1 MNKIVDY
8 LNELIPNPKCELNY
22 TKDYELLLATMLSAQ
37 TTDKR
42 VNMVTS
48 ILFKKYN
55 SLAKL
60 REAKVEDITEII
72 RPVGTFNK
80 KANNI
85 IEIAKRLETV
95 GDIVPNNREFLES
108 LPQYFNSVV
117 LGIVVVIVITGILIF
132 FLNTDFGQAFIATGD
147 NPSMAKSLGIYT
159 DFMVIVGLMLSN
171 GIVALCGAL
180 IAQNNGYA
188 DINMGIGTIVIALA
202 SIIIGEVAF
211 GELTLN
217 QRLVA
222 VTLGSIIYRLILLAV
237 LQLGFSANDLNLISS
252 IVLALCMML
261 PQLEKFLHLKKP
273 VERGVKKHD

>member
-60 REAKVEDITEII
+60 REARVEDITEII
-72 RPVGTFNK
+72 RPIGTFNR

-108 LPQYFNSVV
+108 LPGVGRKTANVV
-117 LGIVVVIVITGILIF
+117 LSNIYNIECIAVDTHVHRVSIRLGIANKNDDVLKTEMKLTKKFKNYDLCRLHHQLVL
-132 FLNTDFGQAFIATGD
+132 FGRYYCKAS
-147 NPSMAKSLGIYT
+147 NPSCDTCKLR
-159 DFMVIVGLMLSN
+159 
-171 GIVALCGAL
+171 
-180 IAQNNGYA
+180 
-188 DINMGIGTIVIALA
+188 DICKYKNST
-202 SIIIGEVAF
+202 
-211 GELTLN
+211 
-217 QRLVA
+217 
-222 VTLGSIIYRLILLAV
+222 
-237 LQLGFSANDLNLISS
+237 
-252 IVLALCMML
+252 
-261 PQLEKFLHLKKP
+261 KK
-273 VERGVKKHD
+273 